1 MKPVHTLR
9 IGVVCLSIW
18 ERSGS
23 KGPFFEFTI
32 ARSFKNKDG
41 KTAYSG
47 SFREYDADSLL
58 LVIKRAVEDIRDRQS
73 SKAEVTTKTEHRQ
86 EGEETP
92 PAVSDQAGGL

>member
-9 IGVVCLSIW
+9 IGVISLSIW

-32 ARSFKNKDG
+32 ARSFKNKEG

-58 LVIKRAVEDIRDRQS
+58 LVIERAVDDIRCRQRG
-73 SKAEVTTKTEHRQ
+73 KAKAATQTEHCP

-92 PAVSDQAGGL
+92 PAMSNGAGGL

>member
-1 MKPVHTLR
+1 MKPVQTLR
-9 IGVVCLSIW
+9 IGVISLSIW
-18 ERSGS
+18 ERKGS

-58 LVIKRAVEDIRDRQS
+58 LVIERAVDDIRGRQRG
-73 SKAEVTTKTEHRQ
+73 KAEVATQTEHGQ

-92 PAVSDQAGGL
+92 PAMSNQSGGL